1 MAADLRR
8 DLLIRQQD
16 ADPAITGVQTIEEEK
31 ISSREGLWPGVRK
44 GPNVEGRGDE
54 TASASVEPWVDANG
68 YLAACLLALG
78 PGRVPLLG
86 YKPDLGDRVVPYDT
100 LELAFIEARV
110 CGGNYV
116 LSPEPRFRA
125 GLRAGKAD
133 AVAAWK
139 RLQNTAA
146 WLGEN
151 DALLGRPAIPSATV
165 LVEATETSFELVN
178 LLFRRNASPQVRA
191 LADVPAP
198 SPQRPVIV
206 AAGLASVPAEI
217 AARIL
222 AHAHAGAVV
231 MTDDAGPKAWWRT
244 VGARPVKSQED
255 RDFYRRGKGMIVA
268 YKAPVA
274 DPSEFALDVID
285 QVTHPR
291 RAVRMWNAGAV
302 IGVATEGRRPGEAIL
317 HAINYGSPIDDD
329 VQTRVFG
336 NYGKATFLAPGE
348 NPVSLQVFK
357 RGLTTEV
364 MIPRITRLATV
375 IFG

>member
-1 MAADLRR
+1 M
-8 DLLIRQQD
+8 
-16 ADPAITGVQTIEEEK
+16 TGVQTIEEEK

-68 YLAACLLALG
+68 YLAACLLALA

-86 YKPDLGDRVVPYDT
+86 YKADLGDRVVPYDT

-125 GLRAGKAD
+125 GLDAGKAD

-206 AAGLASVPAEI
+206 AAGLGNVPAAI

-222 AHAHAGAVV
+222 AHADAGAAV

-336 NYGKATFLAPGE
+336 NYGKATFVAPGE
-348 NPVSLQVFK
+348 KTVSLQVFK